1 MFDTTRACSSNS
13 RKKERYTKN
22 ELLDLSYKY
31 RIALPKTNM
40 TITELCEFYKTLD
53 WNSLSKKKLEK
64 KHVKKVPKK
73 PVGKDINEMTSAERR
88 EEMKVIKSI
97 LEGRKRER
105 EKQKARAEKRRE
117 EAMKARK
124 KKEEFFRKLD
134 KEIEEQKKEKANRQ
148 TKMAS
153 NCVKR
158 CHPKLR
164 DYQMNVIRF
173 MQKNHRLLVYHK
185 MGTGKTL
192 TAVATSQCYL
202 DRNPTHKVIVI
213 TPASLSDNFRKGMM
227 QYKYIKHQNR
237 YRFYSIEKAT
247 NLLKKNQ
254 LDCSNSMVIL
264 DEVHNYR
271 AKITFKKGYLKG
283 GVNIFYGYKCFLH
296 ADKLL
301 LLTGTPIYNSPD
313 DLNLYKVLLN
323 YDARFK
329 DKDTKK
335 IVEHYSKLPIDSLL
349 CKVSFHE
356 YEKNDTDFPRR
367 VDVHKYVAM
376 NPNYERQYHRIL
388 EEIFLEDKSL
398 LKFVFKNY
406 KDTNENQFENLTRRA
421 TQNIDNNLDLNK
433 KLHRVIKY
441 INKIKKLNENLRDS
455 EKWKIVIYSQFK
467 EHGIYLVRDLIDIPK
482 ATISGTT
489 KVSERQEIVNLY
501 NSGKIQCL
509 FITKAG
515 GEGLD
520 LKGTDAIIMMEPTW
534 NQQNNEQV
542 IARAIR
548 YKSHENRPE
557 ERKRVNVI
565 HMIHTTTNDRKEATQ
580 DYIKKFLKEEFHKV
594 PRIPRITESCDYIMS
609 IYQQVKQKV
618 LNYHDGE
625 LKKLSIERNQC

>member
-1 MFDTTRACSSNS
+1 MFDITRPCNSNS
-13 RKKERYTKN
+13 RKKDRYTKN
-22 ELLDLSYKY
+22 ELLDLSSKY
-31 RIALPKTNM
+31 RIALPRSDM
-40 TITELCEFYKTLD
+40 TITQLCEFYKTLD
-53 WNSLSKKKLEK
+53 WNSLSKKKSDR
-64 KHVKKVPKK
+64 KHVKKVHKK
-73 PVGKDINEMTSAERR
+73 PLKKDIKEMTSAERR
-88 EEMKVIKSI
+88 EEMKVIRSI
-97 LEGRKRER
+97 LEGRRRER
-105 EKQKARAEKRRE
+105 EKQKARVEKRRE
-117 EAMKARK
+117 EVRKARK
-124 KKEEFFRKLD
+124 EKEEFFKKLD
-134 KEIEEQKKEKANRQ
+134 KEIQQQKKEKANRQ
-148 TKMAS
+148 TKMAA

-173 MQKNHRLLVYHK
+173 MQKNDRLLVYHK

-202 DRNPTHKVIVI
+202 DRNPTHNVIVI

-227 QYKYIKHQNR
+227 QYKYIKHQNK
-237 YRFYSIEKAT
+237 YQFYSIEKAT

-271 AKITFKKGYLKG
+271 AKITFKKGSLKG

-313 DLNLYKVLLN
+313 DLDLYKVLLN
-323 YDARFK
+323 YNERFK

-335 IVEHYSKLPIDSLL
+335 IVQHYSKLPINSLL

-356 YEKNDTDFPRR
+356 YEKNDADFPRR
-367 VDVHKYVAM
+367 VDVQKYVAM
-376 NPNYERQYHRIL
+376 NPDYERQYHRIL

-441 INKIKKLNENLRDS
+441 VNKMKKLNENLRDS
-455 EKWKIVIYSQFK
+455 QKWKIVIYSQFK
-467 EHGIYLVRDLIDIPK
+467 EHGIYLVRDMIDIPK
-482 ATISGTT
+482 ATISGNT
-489 KVSERQEIVNLY
+489 KVSDRQEIVNLY

-520 LKGTDAIIMMEPTW
+520 LKGTDVIIMMEPTW
-534 NQQNNEQV
+534 NEQNNEQV

-557 ERKRVNVI
+557 ERRRVHVI
-565 HMIHTTTNDRKEATQ
+565 HMIHTTTNDRREETQ
-580 DYIKKFLKEEFHKV
+580 NYIKKFLKEEFHKV

>member
-1 MFDTTRACSSNS
+1 MFDTKRACNSNS
-13 RKKERYTKN
+13 RKKDRYTKD
-22 ELLDLSYKY
+22 ELLDLSYTY
-31 RIALPKTNM
+31 HIALPKTNM

-53 WNSLSKKKLEK
+53 WNSLSKKKKDPK
-64 KHVKKVPKK
+64 KLKKK
-73 PVGKDINEMTSAERR
+73 PVIKDVKDMTSAERR

-97 LEGRKRER
+97 LEGRKREK
-105 EKQKARAEKRRE
+105 EKQKARVEKRRE
-117 EAMKARK
+117 QVLKARK
-124 KKEEFFRKLD
+124 KKEEFFKKLD
-134 KEIEEQKKEKANRQ
+134 KEIEEGKKQKANRDAI
-148 TKMAS
+148 MAS

-173 MQKNHRLLVYHK
+173 MQSHDRLLVYHK

-237 YRFYSIEKAT
+237 YRFYSIETAT
-247 NLLKKNQ
+247 NLLKKDQ

-271 AKITFKKGYLKG
+271 AKITFKKGHLKG
-283 GVNIFYGYKCFLH
+283 GINIFYGYKCFLN

-323 YDARFK
+323 YDSRFEN
-329 DKDTKK
+329 KDTKK
-335 IVEHYSKLPIDSLL
+335 IVEHYSKFPLNSLL
-349 CKVSFHE
+349 CKISFHE
-356 YEKNDTDFPRR
+356 YEKNDADFPRR
-367 VDVHKYVAM
+367 VDMFKYIAM
-376 NPNYERQYHRIL
+376 NPEYERRYHRIL

-441 INKIKKLNENLRDS
+441 VNKIKKLNENLPNS

-467 EHGIYLVRDLIDIPK
+467 EHGIYLIRDMIDVPK
-482 ATISGTT
+482 ATISGNT
-489 KVSERQEIVNLY
+489 KVSDRQEIVNLY

-534 NQQNNEQV
+534 NEQNNEQV

-548 YKSHENRPE
+548 YKSHEHRPE
-557 ERKRVNVI
+557 DRKKVNVI
-565 HMIHTTTNDRKEATQ
+565 HLIHTTTNDRKEETQ
-580 DYIKKFLKEEFHKV
+580 AYVKKFLERKFQKV

-609 IYQQVKQKV
+609 IYQQIKQKV
-618 LNYHDGE
+618 LNYHDVE
-625 LKKLSIERNQC
+625 LKKLSIEQNEC

>member
-1 MFDTTRACSSNS
+1 MFDTTRACNSNS
-13 RKKERYTKN
+13 RKKDRYTKD
-22 ELLDLSYKY
+22 ELLNLSYKY

-53 WNSLSKKKLEK
+53 WDSLSKKKKEPKKLEK
-64 KHVKKVPKK
+64 KPVIKDVK
-73 PVGKDINEMTSAERR
+73 DMTSAERR

-97 LEGRKRER
+97 LEGRKREK
-105 EKQKARAEKRRE
+105 EKQKARVAKRRE
-117 EAMKARK
+117 ENIKARK
-124 KKEEFFRKLD
+124 KKEEFFKKLD
-134 KEIEEQKKEKANRQ
+134 KEIEEGKKQKANREV
-148 TKMAS
+148 KMAS

-173 MQKNHRLLVYHK
+173 MQRNSRLLVYHK

-202 DRNPTHKVIVI
+202 DRNPTHKVVVI

-271 AKITFKKGYLKG
+271 AKITFKKGYLSG
-283 GVNIFYGYKCFLH
+283 GVNIFYGYKCFLN

-313 DLNLYKVLLN
+313 DLNLYKILLN
-323 YDARFK
+323 YDSRFEN
-329 DKDTKK
+329 KDTKK
-335 IVEHYSKLPIDSLL
+335 IVEHYSKFPINSLL
-349 CKVSFHE
+349 CKISFHE
-356 YEKNDTDFPRR
+356 YEKNDADFPRR
-367 VDVHKYVAM
+367 VDMFKYIAM
-376 NPNYERQYHRIL
+376 NPEYERQYHRIL

-433 KLHRVIKY
+433 KLHQVIKY
-441 INKIKKLNENLRDS
+441 VNKIKKLNENLPNS

-467 EHGIYLVRDLIDIPK
+467 EHGIYLIRDMIDIPK
-482 ATISGTT
+482 ATISGNT
-489 KVSERQEIVNLY
+489 KVSDRQEIVNLY

-534 NQQNNEQV
+534 NEQNNEQV

-548 YKSHENRPE
+548 YKSHEHRPE
-557 ERKRVNVI
+557 DRKKVNVI
-565 HMIHTTTNDRKEATQ
+565 HLIHTTTNDRTEETK
-580 DYIKKFLKEEFHKV
+580 DLVKKFLEQDFKKV

-609 IYQQVKQKV
+609 IYQQIKQKV
-618 LNYHDGE
+618 LNYHDLE
-625 LKKLSIERNQC
+625 LKKLSIEQNEC

>member
-1 MFDTTRACSSNS
+1 MFDITRACSSNS
-13 RKKERYTKN
+13 RNKDRYTKN

-31 RIALPKTNM
+31 RIMLPKMNM

-53 WNSLSKKKLEK
+53 WDSLSKKKKEGIRSKKLE
-64 KHVKKVPKK
+64 KK
-73 PVGKDINEMTSAERR
+73 PVGDNVDKITPDKRR
-88 EEMKVIKSI
+88 KEMKVTKSI
-97 LEGRKRER
+97 LERRKREK
-105 EKQKARAEKRRE
+105 EEQKARFE
-117 EAMKARK
+117 ERRK
-124 KKEEFFRKLD
+124 KVMKTRKKREEFFKKLD
-134 KEIEEQKKEKANRQ
+134 KEIEEEKKEKANRGV
-148 TKMAS
+148 KMES

-164 DYQMNVIRF
+164 DYQMNVIRY
-173 MQKNHRLLVYHK
+173 MQRHDRLLVYHK

-202 DRNPTHKVIVI
+202 DRNPTHRVIVI

-237 YRFYSIEKAT
+237 YQFYSIEKAT

-271 AKITFKKGYLKG
+271 AKITFKKGYLSG
-283 GVNIFYGYKCFLH
+283 GINIFYGYKCFLN

-323 YDARFK
+323 YDSRFEN
-329 DKDTKK
+329 KDTKE
-335 IVEHYSKLPIDSLL
+335 IVSHYSKLPINSLL

-356 YEKNDTDFPRR
+356 YEKNDADFPRR
-367 VDVHKYVAM
+367 VNTCKYIAM
-376 NPNYERQYHRIL
+376 NPEYERQYHRIL

-398 LKFVFKNY
+398 LKFVFRNY

-421 TQNIDNNLDLNK
+421 TQNIDNNLNLNK
-433 KLHRVIKY
+433 KLHQVMKY
-441 INKIKKLNENLRDS
+441 VHKIKKLNENLPNS

-467 EHGIYLVRDLIDIPK
+467 EHGIYLIRNMIDIPK
-482 ATISGTT
+482 ATISGNT
-489 KVSERQEIVNLY
+489 KVSDRQQIVNLY

-548 YKSHENRPE
+548 YKSHEHRPE
-557 ERKRVNVI
+557 NRKKVNVI
-565 HMIHTTTNDRKEATQ
+565 HLIHTTTNDRKEETK
-580 DYIKKFLKEEFHKV
+580 DLVKNFLNQEFQKV
-594 PRIPRITESCDYIMS
+594 PRIPRITESCDYIMA
-609 IYQQVKQKV
+609 IYQQIKQKV
-618 LNYHDGE
+618 LNYHDLE
-625 LKKLSIERNQC
+625 LKKLSIERNEC